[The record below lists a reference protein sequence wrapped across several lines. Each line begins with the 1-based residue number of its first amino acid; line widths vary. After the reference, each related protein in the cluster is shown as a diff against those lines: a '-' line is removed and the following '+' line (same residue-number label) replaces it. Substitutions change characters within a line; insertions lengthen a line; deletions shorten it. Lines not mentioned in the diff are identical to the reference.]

1 MMRQMGILS
10 QALLVGLSITAIS
23 IGVGLL
29 VPIPDQGRG
38 GSSGAECA
46 LMAQALRAVPEQY
59 RIIASDRSCSWRR
72 LGISN
77 AISAEALPPEARM
90 PNRSVMSPRYSLF
103 GYKAELDVGVTLAEL
118 AVQEKTAPTI
128 GSLDAGTEQAAR
140 TLGSPKSARGRQPNP
155 APLLSAD
162 ILARHRPAS
171 QKKGPPGFAVGPSA
185 FSLAA

>member
-1 MMRQMGILS
+1 VESEHPTVNIKRAAARMMMRQMGVLS

-46 LMAQALRAVPEQY
+46 LMAQALRAAPEQY

-118 AVQEKTAPTI
+118 A
-128 GSLDAGTEQAAR
+128 GSGKDCTYYRFFGRWHRAGCEDSWIA
-140 TLGSPKSARGRQPNP
+140 
-155 APLLSAD
+155 
-162 ILARHRPAS
+162 
-171 QKKGPPGFAVGPSA
+171 
-185 FSLAA
+185 